1 MEKSVRVLATVLLST
16 VALLLPAGP
25 VEAQRPR
32 GIGRAPLSPAALPP
46 NPMFGWDWW
55 RTYPWSPYNYGRNPY
70 NPAVV
75 PYPYVVPYRYP
86 IYYPYPIYN
95 PYPEYYGGGSLPLGS
110 TRDRMSK

>member
-25 VEAQRPR
+25 AKAQRFP
-32 GIGRAPLSPAALPP
+32 GIGRAPGSPAVLPP
-46 NPMFGWDWW
+46 NRMYGWDWW
-55 RTYPWSPYNYGRNPY
+55 RTYPWSPYNYGRNRY

-86 IYYPYPIYN
+86 IYNPYPIYH
-95 PYPEYYGGGSLPLGS
+95 PYPVYYRG
-110 TRDRMSK
+110 R